1 MQEKLC
7 FYSHGLHFYCNF
19 KQQYTPQKAFL
30 PHYSPF
36 ICPLSPLE
44 AHWNLI
50 GTSLYLYRETTLIS
64 STFHLPFSYKKRTFF
79 KVRSFIHTKQ
89 TPTISSPP
97 HHFPRLN
104 RIFI

>member
-30 PHYSPF
+30 PHCSPF

-50 GTSLYLYRETTLIS
+50 GTSLE
-64 STFHLPFSYKKRTFF
+64 
-79 KVRSFIHTKQ
+79 
-89 TPTISSPP
+89 
-97 HHFPRLN
+97 PRC
-104 RIFI
+104 IFTERQH